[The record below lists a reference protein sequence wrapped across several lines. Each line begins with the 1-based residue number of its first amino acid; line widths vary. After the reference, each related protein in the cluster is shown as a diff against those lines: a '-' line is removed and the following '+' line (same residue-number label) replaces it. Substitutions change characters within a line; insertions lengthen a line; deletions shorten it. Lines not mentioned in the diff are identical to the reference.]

1 MKKKAKKRPYRRYPQ
16 DLVNEAHNLYDFGCS
31 RDEIKAK
38 CSLNE
43 TELGYVLYTRV
54 PSSEYNEELV
64 EVIKK
69 AKAEAVGSAPKLP
82 RKKTILESFFE
93 FFTLKEHK

>member
-1 MKKKAKKRPYRRYPQ
+1 M
-16 DLVNEAHNLYDFGCS
+16 FF
-31 RDEIKAK
+31 
-38 CSLNE
+38 
-43 TELGYVLYTRV
+43 TRV